1 MSEKKKD
8 STMWFKIII
17 NEFAFRDTT
26 EYNNCLSRTNI
37 LCALKHKIVL
47 YTRAKRREVLKVYEA
62 SSRKFFKF
70 RGSEVP
76 FHVFFAGHFQKYEV
90 KCNS

>member
-1 MSEKKKD
+1 
-8 STMWFKIII
+8 MWFKIII

-47 YTRAKRREVLKVYEA
+47 YTRAKRREVLKVYRPPPENFSNLGA
-62 SSRKFFKF
+62 
-70 RGSEVP
+70 
-76 FHVFFAGHFQKYEV
+76 QKYHFMCFSQDIFRNT
-90 KCNS
+90 K